1 MEDVW
6 IKYLIKSSLIW
17 REISWILRN
26 KCISQVIWSTYE
38 LLTAQGPNIEEHE
51 TSSQQDKYFYSK

>member
-6 IKYLIKSSLIW
+6 IKYLVKSMNIW

-26 KCISQVIWSTYE
+26 KCKSQVIWSTHE